1 MGSSDFPLIRV
12 VIYLFSEI
20 SSIKIGNDPRIS
32 TEVRVGV
39 GMLYYLHGYE
49 SGPNSAKG
57 MLFREKLN
65 ARPIDYHRGR
75 PEDVEIDLCRRNIL
89 RAIQGDNDPLLI
101 GSSFGGFLAAKV
113 ALETPAVKTLILLN
127 PAIIPPRADTS
138 GVKAIP
144 GRILSAMRDD
154 QLFSKRIPAKTIIL
168 VGTNDR
174 VIPRGWIL
182 DFAMAQE
189 ATVRFLNDDHA
200 FTSNLTRLPEIIA
213 EITQT
218 RLESKPFPT

>member
-1 MGSSDFPLIRV
+1 
-12 VIYLFSEI
+12 
-20 SSIKIGNDPRIS
+20 
-32 TEVRVGV
+32 
-39 GMLYYLHGYE
+39 MLYYLHGYE

-57 MLFREKLN
+57 TLLREKLN

-75 PEDVEIDLCRRNIL
+75 PEDIEINPCLQNIL
-89 RAIQGDNDPLLI
+89 KAIQGDNNPLLI

-138 GVKAIP
+138 GFKGIP
-144 GRILSAMRDD
+144 HRILSAMRDD
-154 QLFSKRIPAKTIIL
+154 QLFSKRMRAKTIIL
-168 VGTNDR
+168 VGTNDQ
-174 VIPRGWIL
+174 VIPRSWIL

-189 ATVRFLNDDHA
+189 ATVRFLNDDHT

-218 RLESKPFPT
+218 RIEPKPFPT